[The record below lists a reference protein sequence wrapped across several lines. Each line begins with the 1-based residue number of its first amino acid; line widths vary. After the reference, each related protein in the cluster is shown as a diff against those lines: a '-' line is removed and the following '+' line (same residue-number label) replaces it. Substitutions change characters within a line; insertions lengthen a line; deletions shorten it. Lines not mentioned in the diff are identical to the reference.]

1 MDTLSDNA
9 KKIIDEVSKMSV
21 LELSQLVKAMEEKFG
36 VSASAPVAVAGPAVA
51 SVPAEEAKDSWDVVL
66 LDAGAKKIDVIKKVK
81 ELTSLALGEAKA
93 IVDGAP
99 KTVKEG
105 VKTEDANKMKKE
117 LEGVGAKVE
126 LK

>member
-1 MDTLSDNA
+1 MDNLSDNA

-36 VSASAPVAVAGPAVA
+36 VSAAAPVAVAGVAAVA
-51 SVPAEEAKDSWDVVL
+51 APAEEAKDSWDVVL
-66 LDAGAKKIDVIKKVK
+66 ADSGAKKIDVIKKVK
-81 ELTSLALGEAKA
+81 ELTGLALGEAKA

-105 VKTEDANKMKKE
+105 VKTEDAQKMKKE
-117 LEGVGAKVE
+117 LEAVGAKVE